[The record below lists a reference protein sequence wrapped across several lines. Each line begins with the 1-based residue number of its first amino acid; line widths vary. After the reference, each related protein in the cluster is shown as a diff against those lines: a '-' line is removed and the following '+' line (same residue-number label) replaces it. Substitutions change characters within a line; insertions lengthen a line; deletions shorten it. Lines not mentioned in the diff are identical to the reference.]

1 MSRIGRLPVAL
12 PQGVKVS
19 IEGNE
24 VTVTGPKGELKRTF
38 SPDMVIKQDDDKLMV
53 ERPSDAPNHR
63 AMHGLTRS
71 LLSNMVQGVNE
82 GYAKGLEIVG
92 VGFRAEKSDEK
103 LVLRVGYSH
112 IVEVQPLEG
121 VTFILDSPTK
131 LKVVGIDK
139 EKVGQM
145 AAKIR
150 GVRKPDSYKGKGI
163 RYAGEV
169 IKLKPGKAV
178 GKAGK

>member
-1 MSRIGRLPVAL
+1 MSRIGRLPVVL

-24 VTVTGPKGELKRTF
+24 ATVTGPKGELKRTF
-38 SPDMVIKQDDDKLMV
+38 SPDMVIKQDDGKLVV

-82 GYAKGLEIVG
+82 GYSKGLEIIG
-92 VGFRAEKSDEK
+92 VGFRAEKDGEK

-112 IVEVQPLEG
+112 IVEMQPLEG

-139 EKVGQM
+139 EQVGQM

>member
-12 PQGVKVS
+12 PQGVKVT

-38 SPDMVIKQDDDKLMV
+38 NPDMVITQDDGKLV
-53 ERPSDAPNHR
+53 VARPSDAPDHR
-63 AMHGLTRS
+63 ALHGLTRS
-71 LLSNMVQGVNE
+71 LLANMVQGVNE
-82 GYAKGLEIVG
+82 GYVKGLDIVG
-92 VGFRAEKSDEK
+92 VGFRAEKDGEN
-103 LVLRVGYSH
+103 LILRVGYSH
-112 IVEVQPLEG
+112 TVQIPAVAGVNFTLE
-121 VTFILDSPTK
+121 TPTK
-131 LKVVGIDK
+131 LKVSGIDK
-139 EKVGQM
+139 EKVGQV
-145 AAKIR
+145 AAEIR

-163 RYAGEV
+163 RYTGEV